1 MVKYNK
7 IKGKGVEYMGI
18 DGCLMLLFNYLIV
31 VVTSCVLNLY
41 YWYKRGN
48 HSVVCSV
55 LVLVGGILCLAVVL
69 YMGYN
74 FKLYF

>member
-1 MVKYNK
+1 
-7 IKGKGVEYMGI
+7 MGI